1 MGVFVLVLSN
11 INIVWQKSLSAPLI
25 TAATASESGR
35 GRRRLTHNTNLP
47 VTITLYPCSH
57 YTLFCCQH
65 DDGAATDV
73 YVLCVCIC
81 ATTPDQC
88 YSC

>member
-35 GRRRLTHNTNLP
+35 GRRRLTHNNNLP

-73 YVLCVCIC
+73 YVFCVCM
-81 ATTPDQC
+81 C
-88 YSC
+88 YDS

>member
-1 MGVFVLVLSN
+1 MGVIVLVLSN
-11 INIVWQKSLSAPLI
+11 INIVWQKSLSA
-25 TAATASESGR
+25 ESGR
-35 GRRRLTHNTNLP
+35 GRRRLTHNNNLP

-73 YVLCVCIC
+73 YVLCVCM
-81 ATTPDQC
+81 C
-88 YSC
+88 YDS